1 MEDHIYNLDN
11 VKQIMQTGF
20 SYLLSNEIVKHIQKI
35 EMELG
40 MVNTHIKSYDSNRPS
55 HTTTHN
61 HNDRPRSV
69 ISNRYKKEEVS
80 WENVR
85 NFKTTKI
92 DKKEGLEKKI
102 NDIRICINK
111 MSSKNYETQR
121 DTILAFILQ
130 INTEDM
136 DTDTEIELEKI
147 ALVIFDI
154 ASTNK
159 FYSEMYA
166 KLYRELIVLY
176 PVFQK
181 VLDDFLQTYIQSMQD
196 IRYADPNVDYDL
208 FCTYTKQS
216 DKRKATAQF
225 LVHMMREKI
234 LSQEYIV
241 SLIDTLIQ
249 KVREYMEI
257 QGKVNEVEEI
267 TELVNIFISQS
278 KDTIVSNEIW
288 LQCIEQIRSFS
299 LYKLKEKASL
309 SSRIIFK
316 YIDLVSFIDKK

>member
-11 VKQIMQTGF
+11 IKSIIQTGF
-20 SYLLSNEIVKHIQKI
+20 SYILSNEIVKHIQKI

-40 MVNTHIKSYDSNRPS
+40 MVNTHIKSYDSNRSS
-55 HTTTHN
+55 HTTNSN

-111 MSSKNYETQR
+111 MSSKNYELQR
-121 DTILAFILQ
+121 DTILAFILE
-130 INTEDM
+130 INTEN
-136 DTDTEIELEKI
+136 TETETELEKI
-147 ALVIFDI
+147 ALAIFDI
-154 ASTNK
+154 ASANK

-166 KLYRELIVLY
+166 RLYRELIDLY

-181 VLDDFLQTYIQSMQD
+181 VLDNFLQTYIQSLQD

-208 FCTYTKQS
+208 FCVYTKQS

-241 SLIDTLIQ
+241 SLINTLIQ

-257 QGKVNEVEEI
+257 EGKVNEVEEI
-267 TELVNIFISQS
+267 TELVNIFVSQS
-278 KDTIVSNEIW
+278 KDTIVSNAM
-288 LQCIEQIRSFS
+288 CIEHIRSFS
-299 LYKLKEKASL
+299 RYKLKDKASL

-316 YIDLVSFIDKK
+316 YIDLVTLIDKK